1 MLQCI
6 KHLKKA
12 YIEGGIILPW
22 WGTTLII
29 IAVVALVLVGLTF
42 LGKRMQK
49 KMDTQQSLI
58 NEHKTI
64 TSILVIDKKKQKL
77 SESNLPKAVVDQVPK
92 LYKFRK
98 MPLVKAKIGPQITT
112 LLCDDRIFDS
122 LPTKKMVKVELAGI
136 YIVGIKGK
144 KIAAPKKQSFFDKLK
159 SKVKKN
165 N

>member
-1 MLQCI
+1 MPL
-6 KHLKKA
+6 
-12 YIEGGIILPW
+12 
-22 WGTTLII
+22 WGNILII
-29 IAVVALVLVGLTF
+29 VGVVALVLVGLAF

-49 KMDTQQSLI
+49 KMDTQQALI
-58 NEHKTI
+58 NEHKMI

-77 SESNLPKAVVDQVPK
+77 SESNLPKAVIDQVPK
-92 LYKFRK
+92 LYKFKK

-112 LLCDDRIFDS
+112 LLCDERLFDS

-144 KIAAPKKQSFFDKLK
+144 KIATPKKKSFMNKLK
-159 SKVKKN
+159 DKVKKN